1 MPSTEGST
9 NKNIK
14 IWKATNNSS
23 AGMMITER
31 DVFMIADKYNF
42 VHAHKAGVNLIG
54 KSVNIGTMSE
64 NQRHGGL
71 FVRMNDFVQL
81 IPQTVVT
88 PIPNQ
93 IPFPPLGFATSIAR
107 DLPFFLAMLV

>member
-1 MPSTEGST
+1 
-9 NKNIK
+9 
-14 IWKATNNSS
+14 
-23 AGMMITER
+23 
-31 DVFMIADKYNF
+31 
-42 VHAHKAGVNLIG
+42 
-54 KSVNIGTMSE
+54 
-64 NQRHGGL
+64 
-71 FVRMNDFVQL
+71 MNDFVQL